1 MPGKS
6 GSRSTKFQ
14 AHTQRR
20 VQSGNSQAEIRH
32 ASTAPRQNTDKL
44 DAPGGVRL
52 NKAIAA
58 AGLCSRR
65 KADELILAGQV
76 LVNGVLEANPARH
89 VLPDDCIAVNGRE
102 LTAAQEYC
110 YLLLH
115 KPVQTVCTVSDPEG
129 RPTVME
135 YLPAG
140 VRHLRLYPVG
150 RLDYFSEGLLL
161 LTNDGALTHR
171 LLSPKSHVDKVYYA
185 RTEGTPT
192 EADAARLAQGITLA
206 DGLRCLPAEL
216 KICGQGQVL
225 LTLREGKF
233 HQAKRMLAFC
243 GTPVVYLKRLSMG
256 PLRLGEDL
264 RPGEFRHLTQ
274 EEIDKLQQAVGL
286 VAADCQKNDNNFCKI
301 HKKPLANP

>member
-1 MPGKS
+1 M
-6 GSRSTKFQ
+6 T
-14 AHTQRR
+14 
-20 VQSGNSQAEIRH
+20 
-32 ASTAPRQNTDKL
+32 
-44 DAPGGVRL
+44 
-52 NKAIAA
+52 
-58 AGLCSRR
+58 
-65 KADELILAGQV
+65 
-76 LVNGVLEANPARH
+76 
-89 VLPDDCIAVNGRE
+89 
-102 LTAAQEYC
+102 
-110 YLLLH
+110 
-115 KPVQTVCTVSDPEG
+115 
-129 RPTVME
+129 
-135 YLPAG
+135 
-140 VRHLRLYPVG
+140 
-150 RLDYFSEGLLL
+150 
-161 LTNDGALTHR
+161 GALTHR